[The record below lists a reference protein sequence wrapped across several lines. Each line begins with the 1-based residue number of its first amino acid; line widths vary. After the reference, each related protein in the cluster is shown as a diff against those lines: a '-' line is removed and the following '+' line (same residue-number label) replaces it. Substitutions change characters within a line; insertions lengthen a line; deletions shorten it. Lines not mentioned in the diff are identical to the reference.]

1 MWDASSI
8 LRKYEV
14 RTGHVLT
21 REELDSGCLSGKLTD
36 ADYDLATSV
45 SVLFNSLPQLTAS
58 SSLKSENFLI
68 FVYLQRLHQF
78 PPFRLYRIGSPLI
91 SGILCTLLYAILYYR
106 PRTCLNDV
114 AMSM

>member
-8 LRKYEV
+8 LRNYKV
-14 RTGHVLT
+14 RTGRVLT
-21 REELDSGCLSGKLTD
+21 REELDSGCLSKELID

-78 PPFRLYRIGSPLI
+78 PPFRFATLI
-91 SGILCTLLYAILYYR
+91 FRQFQGFCVHCYTRSYIIAQER
-106 PRTCLNDV
+106 V
-114 AMSM
+114 